1 MRFPSVLFIP
11 LLVTIVVAHPGHRID
26 KELQKRAEF
35 LARHTNNLDH
45 CASIHR
51 AAGLDKRAIDRRAS
65 RVNDLLK
72 IRGLQSTQYAMIV
85 RLVDYPVDRFTDRQ
99 SSPLDK
105 SHKSNK
111 PYTPKTSPT
120 EVFSGNKSCVLSP
133 ETTEGPFCK
142 QRCRACER

>member
-1 MRFPSVLFIP
+1 MRFPPVLFIP
-11 LLVTIVVAHPGHRID
+11 LLVTIIVAHPGHRID

-45 CASIHR
+45 CASIHK

-65 RVNDLLK
+65 RVDDLLK
-72 IRGLQSTQYAMIV
+72 IRGLQSTQVIV
-85 RLVDYPVDRFTDRQ
+85 KPKFFPIDRFIDRQ

-111 PYTPKTSPT
+111 PYTPKTSPS
-120 EVFSGNKSCVLSP
+120 EVFSGNRSCVLSP

-142 QRCRACER
+142 QSCRVYEK